1 MSLFQ
6 NMKSKLLPIAA
17 VSVLTAGVFAGAE
30 AAANR
35 KGQRQKTRQS

>member
-30 AAANR
+30 LQQTE
-35 KGQRQKTRQS
+35 KYQRQKTRQS